1 MFWCSEPRLDILLKS
16 EHTFLGMKEEDIER
30 VQTQVELC
38 LQYLVGGSGHLASY
52 DVVPDSFV
60 IERIEEPR
68 TGIFKYFFKAKAYR
82 VSEFTEY
89 DDSQEETAEVI
100 TGSIILDDKFKIVR
114 DERGEVQMEPW
125 KCILPAQTDIALTAY
140 DKAKKS
146 LFEKLTSAQQL
157 IHKIMEERSFEPD
170 NRIKDLM
177 EDLQERLSGS
187 RVTVMQKLEYIELED
202 LYLNVI
208 VGVIDQ
214 DMLTPED
221 TIQLLIMSMTKRL
234 DNFDEYFEKL
244 TKNELKKPYVQ
255 HWE

>member
-1 MFWCSEPRLDILLKS
+1 
-16 EHTFLGMKEEDIER
+16 
-30 VQTQVELC
+30 
-38 LQYLVGGSGHLASY
+38 
-52 DVVPDSFV
+52 
-60 IERIEEPR
+60 
-68 TGIFKYFFKAKAYR
+68 
-82 VSEFTEY
+82 
-89 DDSQEETAEVI
+89 
-100 TGSIILDDKFKIVR
+100 
-114 DERGEVQMEPW
+114 
-125 KCILPAQTDIALTAY
+125 
-140 DKAKKS
+140 
-146 LFEKLTSAQQL
+146 
-157 IHKIMEERSFEPD
+157 MEERSFEPD